1 MSRAVL
7 KLLLARTIQREPTD
21 LELTDFLRNLRDLAG
36 ERVYVPQREEPNADQ
51 AARIVALHKSGMSI
65 RKIAREERLSKSQ
78 VHRALSQNP
87 DLFVDTQAA

>member
-7 KLLLARTIQREPTD
+7 KILLARTIQRDPTD
-21 LELTDFLRNLRDLAG
+21 AELTDFLRNLRDLAG
-36 ERVYVPQREEPNADQ
+36 ERVYVPQREEPDADQ
-51 AARIVALHKSGMSI
+51 AARIAALRQAGMSV
-65 RKIAREERLSKSQ
+65 RKIAREEKLSKSQ

>member
-7 KLLLARTIQREPTD
+7 KLLLARTIQRDPTD
-21 LELTDFLRNLRDLAG
+21 AELTDFLRNLRDLAG
-36 ERVYVPQREEPNADQ
+36 ERVYVPQRDEPDANQ
-51 AARIVALHKSGMSI
+51 AARILAMRQSGMSV
-65 RKIAREERLSKSQ
+65 RKIAREEKISKSQ